1 MSEEN
6 SGQSFL
12 AGAGGIA
19 LFIGF
24 TSMFFAPGLGFTCCL
39 FGVFG
44 IVASAL
50 TASSNSANGGG
61 KMTLQQ
67 GSDGQWKWVANST
80 ESQGQ
85 IAQAGAAQYNDPD
98 TQILTRVI
106 SEVRSGT
113 NLEELEVEELETLG
127 NAYGIHGGSKQQKID
142 ALRNSN
148 LASKALKLSALGAAG
163 GLGVVGASKIV
174 KKGRERAIER
184 AEELREQGREKLQE
198 NIDKGRYKID
208 SSLPT
213 NADGETATEAA
224 HNVILDQLRSQ
235 IKQRNLTPEML
246 LEIGDTN
253 KDGKLS
259 PDEISVVMSK
269 ITGIAIPVFI
279 VKDSI
284 KNFDLDDDSEL
295 NQSELQQL
303 WNHLGFETEE
313 LTEDEIE
320 DDLSEID
327 SVMEEIDNNDHAI
340 TSEVHSGPQQII
352 RISDGHIKEIQLDGK
367 FLVAD
372 NLLGVGQWISDDR
385 FTVRV
390 EDWGGIWWVGQLTD
404 GGMLTA
410 TVDTANETLNVI
422 PNHFEGW
429 VVEVEDAVSEET
441 EDNVKSGMNGMNTEL
456 TDGIDTEF
464 EAFIVRLEQARLSS
478 ERREIMKE
486 QSSEYLV
493 TVKITKMQRTLIGD
507 SKYRGGQSVH
517 GLLDG
522 GPYEGLVKIPVDFTE
537 QVLDCKEGDEIKVL
551 AILTDF
557 SSSLKRSVLEAI
569 ELL

>member
-6 SGQSFL
+6 NGRNMLSVF
-12 AGAGGIA
+12 GGIS
-19 LFIGF
+19 LFFG
-24 TSMFFAPGLGFTCCL
+24 FFAMAFSPGLGATCCL

-44 IVASAL
+44 LVASAI
-50 TASSNSANGGG
+50 TASANTANGAG

-67 GSDGQWKWVANST
+67 GKDGQWKWVANSAD
-80 ESQGQ
+80 SQIQ
-85 IAQAGAAQYNDPD
+85 AVQAGAAQYNDPD

-106 SEVRSGT
+106 SEVRNGSR
-113 NLEELEVEELETLG
+113 LEDLEVGELETLG

-142 ALRNSN
+142 ALRNSD

-224 HNVILDQLRSQ
+224 HNVILDQLRNQ

-284 KNFDLDDDSEL
+284 KNFDLNSDGEL

-313 LTEDEIE
+313 DTEEEFE

-327 SVMEEIDNNDHAI
+327 AVMEEIESDEDVFTGEI
-340 TSEVHSGPQQII
+340 YSGPQQII
-352 RISDGHIKEIQLDGK
+352 QISDGNMKEIQLDGK
-367 FLVAD
+367 FLV
-372 NLLGVGQWISDDR
+372 NGNILGIGQWISDTR
-385 FTVRV
+385 FTVKV
-390 EDWGGIWWVGQLTD
+390 EDWGGIWWVGQMSD
-404 GGMLTA
+404 GGMLTI
-410 TVDTANETLNVI
+410 TVDSANETLDTN
-422 PNHFEGW
+422 PNHFEAYLSQ
-429 VVEVEDAVSEET
+429 DSEENMEMEISQERQDIGDT
-441 EDNVKSGMNGMNTEL
+441 KL

-464 EAFIVRLEQARLSS
+464 EEFIVRLEQARLSS
-478 ERREIMKE
+478 ERREIMK
-486 QSSEYLV
+486 QQVSEYLV
-493 TVKITKMQRTLIGD
+493 TIRITKMERTLIGD
-507 SKYRGGQSVH
+507 PKYRGGKSVH

-522 GPYEGLVKIPVDFTE
+522 GPYSGLVKVPVEFDE
-537 QVLDCKEGDEIKVL
+537 QIAEFKEGDEIRVL
-551 AILTDF
+551 AKLVDF
-557 SSSLKRSVLEAI
+557 STSLKRSVLEAS

>member
-6 SGQSFL
+6 NGRNMLSVF
-12 AGAGGIA
+12 GGIS
-19 LFIGF
+19 LFFG
-24 TSMFFAPGLGFTCCL
+24 FFAMGFSPGLGATCCL

-44 IVASAL
+44 LVASAI
-50 TASSNSANGGG
+50 TASANTANGAG

-67 GSDGQWKWVANST
+67 GKDGQWKWVANSAD
-80 ESQGQ
+80 SQIQ
-85 IAQAGAAQYNDPD
+85 AVQAGAAQYNDPD

-106 SEVRSGT
+106 SEVRNGSR
-113 NLEELEVEELETLG
+113 LEDLEVGELETLG

-142 ALRNSN
+142 ALRNSD

-213 NADGETATEAA
+213 NADCETATEAA
-224 HNVILDQLRSQ
+224 HNVILDQLRNQ

-269 ITGIAIPVFI
+269 ITGIAFPVFI

-284 KNFDLDDDSEL
+284 KNFDLNSDGEL

-313 LTEDEIE
+313 
-320 DDLSEID
+320 
-327 SVMEEIDNNDHAI
+327 
-340 TSEVHSGPQQII
+340 
-352 RISDGHIKEIQLDGK
+352 
-367 FLVAD
+367 
-372 NLLGVGQWISDDR
+372 
-385 FTVRV
+385 
-390 EDWGGIWWVGQLTD
+390 
-404 GGMLTA
+404 
-410 TVDTANETLNVI
+410 DTL
-422 PNHFEGW
+422 
-429 VVEVEDAVSEET
+429 
-441 EDNVKSGMNGMNTEL
+441 
-456 TDGIDTEF
+456 
-464 EAFIVRLEQARLSS
+464 
-478 ERREIMKE
+478 
-486 QSSEYLV
+486 
-493 TVKITKMQRTLIGD
+493 
-507 SKYRGGQSVH
+507 
-517 GLLDG
+517 
-522 GPYEGLVKIPVDFTE
+522 
-537 QVLDCKEGDEIKVL
+537 
-551 AILTDF
+551 
-557 SSSLKRSVLEAI
+557 
-569 ELL
+569 

>member
-24 TSMFFAPGLGFTCCL
+24 ASMFFAPGLGFTCCL
-39 FGVFG
+39 FGIFG
-44 IVASAL
+44 LVASAI
-50 TASSNSANGGG
+50 TASSNSVNGAG

-67 GSDGQWKWVANST
+67 GSDGQWNWVANSI

-85 IAQAGAAQYNDPD
+85 IAQAGAAQYNDLD
-98 TQILTRVI
+98 SQVLTRVI
-106 SEVRSGT
+106 SEVRGGS
-113 NLEELEVEELETLG
+113 NLEDLEVEELETLG

-184 AEELREQGREKLQE
+184 AEELREKGKERLQE

-208 SSLPT
+208 SKLPT

-224 HNVILDQLRSQ
+224 HNVILDQLRNQ
-235 IKQRNLTPEML
+235 IKQRNLTPDML
-246 LEIGDTN
+246 LEVGDTN
-253 KDGKLS
+253 GDGKLS
-259 PDEISVVMSK
+259 VDEISIVMSK
-269 ITGIAIPVFI
+269 ITGIAIPAFI

-284 KNFDLDDDSEL
+284 KDFDLNEDGSLDHSEL
-295 NQSELQQL
+295 NHL
-303 WNHLGFETEE
+303 WNQLGFETEE
-313 LTEDEIE
+313 HSEDEE
-320 DDLSEID
+320 FAEID
-327 SVMEEIDNNDHAI
+327 SMMEEIDTQDNGI
-340 TSEVHSGPQQII
+340 TAEGHSGPQQII
-352 RISDGHIKEIQLDGK
+352 HISDGTEKVIQLDGK
-367 FLVAD
+367 FLVGG
-372 NLLGVGQWISDDR
+372 NLLGVGQWVSETR
-385 FTVRV
+385 FAVLV
-390 EDWGGIWWVGQLTD
+390 EEWGGIWWVGQLTE

-410 TVDTANETLNVI
+410 TVNTANETLDVI
-422 PNHFEGW
+422 PSHFEGW

-441 EDNVKSGMNGMNTEL
+441 EDNVKSGKNGTNTEL

-464 EAFIVRLEQARLSS
+464 EEFILKLESARLSS
-478 ERREIMKE
+478 ERREIMKL
-486 QSSEYLV
+486 QSSDYV
-493 TVKITKMQRTLIGD
+493 VNIKISKMERTLIGD
-507 SKYRGGQSVH
+507 PQYRGGQSVH

-522 GPYEGLVKIPVDFTE
+522 GPYEGLVKIPVEFNDKILE
-537 QVLDCKEGDEIKVL
+537 CKKGDEINVSAKLV
-551 AILTDF
+551 DF
-557 SSSLKRSVLEAI
+557 SSSLKRSVLEAR

>member
-6 SGQSFL
+6 NGRNMLSTF
-12 AGAGGIA
+12 GGLSLCFG
-19 LFIGF
+19 LFA
-24 TSMFFAPGLGFTCCL
+24 MAFAPGLGASCCL
-39 FGVFG
+39 FGIFG
-44 IVASAL
+44 LVASAI
-50 TASSNSANGGG
+50 TTSAANAVSNGG

-67 GSDGQWKWVANST
+67 DKDGQWKWVDNSAG
-80 ESQGQ
+80 SLGQ
-85 IAQAGAAQYNDPD
+85 SVQAGAAQYNDPD

-106 SEVRSGT
+106 SEVRNGSK
-113 NLEELEVEELETLG
+113 LEDLEVEELETLG

-142 ALRNSN
+142 ALRNSE

-224 HNVILDQLRSQ
+224 HNVILDQLRNQ

-269 ITGIAIPVFI
+269 VTGIAIPVFI

-284 KNFDLDDDSEL
+284 KDFDLNDDGAL

-303 WNHLGFETEE
+303 WNHLGFETEKN
-313 LTEDEIE
+313 TEEEVE
-320 DDLSEID
+320 DDLAEID
-327 SVMEEIDNNDHAI
+327 AVMEEIESDDDVFTGEI
-340 TSEVHSGPQQII
+340 YSGPQHII
-352 RISDGHIKEIQLDGK
+352 QISDGNMKEIQLDGK
-367 FLVAD
+367 FLV
-372 NLLGVGQWISDDR
+372 NGNVLGIGQWISDTR
-385 FTVRV
+385 FTVKV
-390 EDWGGIWWVGQLTD
+390 EDWGGIWWVGQMSD
-404 GGMLTA
+404 GGMLTI
-410 TVDTANETLNVI
+410 TVDSANETLDTN
-422 PNHFEGW
+422 PNHFEAYMSQDAEENM
-429 VVEVEDAVSEET
+429 EVEISQERKDDT
-441 EDNVKSGMNGMNTEL
+441 DTKL

-464 EAFIVRLEQARLSS
+464 EELILRLEQARLSS
-478 ERREIMKE
+478 ERREIMK
-486 QSSEYLV
+486 QQGSEYLV
-493 TVKITKMQRTLIGD
+493 TIRITKMERTLIGD
-507 SKYRGGQSVH
+507 PKYRGGKSVH

-522 GPYEGLVKIPVDFTE
+522 GPYSGLVKIPVEFDE
-537 QVLDCKEGDEIKVL
+537 QMAEFKVGDEIRAWVKLV
-551 AILTDF
+551 DF
-557 SSSLKRSVLEAI
+557 STSLKRSVLEASK
-569 ELL
+569 LL

>member
-6 SGQSFL
+6 NGRNMLSTF
-12 AGAGGIA
+12 GGLSLCFG
-19 LFIGF
+19 LFA
-24 TSMFFAPGLGFTCCL
+24 MAFAPGLGASCCL
-39 FGVFG
+39 FGIFG
-44 IVASAL
+44 LVASAI
-50 TASSNSANGGG
+50 TTSAANAVSNGG

-67 GSDGQWKWVANST
+67 DKDGQWKWVDNSAG
-80 ESQGQ
+80 SLGQ
-85 IAQAGAAQYNDPD
+85 SVQAGAAQYNDPD

-106 SEVRSGT
+106 SEVRNGSK
-113 NLEELEVEELETLG
+113 LEDLEVEELETLG

-142 ALRNSN
+142 ALRNSE

-224 HNVILDQLRSQ
+224 HNVILDQLRNQ

-284 KNFDLDDDSEL
+284 KNFDLNSDGEL
-295 NQSELQQL
+295 DQSELQQL

-313 LTEDEIE
+313 EVE
-320 DDLSEID
+320 DDLAEID
-327 SVMEEIDNNDHAI
+327 AVMEEIESDEDVFTGEI
-340 TSEVHSGPQQII
+340 YSGPQQII
-352 RISDGHIKEIQLDGK
+352 QISDGNMKEIQLDGK
-367 FLVAD
+367 FLV
-372 NLLGVGQWISDDR
+372 NGNVSGIGQWISDTR
-385 FTVRV
+385 FTVKV
-390 EDWGGIWWVGQLTD
+390 EDWGGIWWVGQMSD
-404 GGMLTA
+404 GGMLTI
-410 TVDTANETLNVI
+410 TVDSANETLDTN
-422 PNHFEGW
+422 PNHFEAYLSQ
-429 VVEVEDAVSEET
+429 DSEENMEMEISQERQDIGET
-441 EDNVKSGMNGMNTEL
+441 KL

-464 EAFIVRLEQARLSS
+464 EEFIVRLEQARLSS
-478 ERREIMKE
+478 ERREIMK
-486 QSSEYLV
+486 QQVSEYLV
-493 TVKITKMQRTLIGD
+493 TIRITKMERTLIGD
-507 SKYRGGQSVH
+507 PKYRGGKSVH
-517 GLLDG
+517 GLFDG
-522 GPYEGLVKIPVDFTE
+522 GPYSGLVKVPVEFDE
-537 QVLDCKEGDEIKVL
+537 QIAEFKEGDEIRVL
-551 AILTDF
+551 AKLVDF
-557 SSSLKRSVLEAI
+557 STSLKRSVLEAS

>member
-1 MSEEN
+1 M
-6 SGQSFL
+6 F
-12 AGAGGIA
+12 GGISLCFG
-19 LFIGF
+19 LFA
-24 TSMFFAPGLGFTCCL
+24 MAFAPGLGVSCCL
-39 FGVFG
+39 FGIFG
-44 IVASAL
+44 LVASAI
-50 TASSNSANGGG
+50 TASANTATGGG

-67 GSDGQWKWVANST
+67 GKDGQWEWVADSGD
-80 ESQGQ
+80 SQGQ
-85 IAQAGAAQYNDPD
+85 SVQAGAAHYNDPD

-106 SEVRSGT
+106 SEVRDGSR
-113 NLEELEVEELETLG
+113 LEDLEVGELETLG

-142 ALRNSN
+142 ALRNSD

-224 HNVILDQLRSQ
+224 HNVILDQLRNQ

-253 KDGKLS
+253 KDGKLT

-284 KNFDLDDDSEL
+284 KNFDLNSDGEL
-295 NQSELQQL
+295 DQSELQQL

-313 LTEDEIE
+313 EEVE
-320 DDLSEID
+320 DDLAEID
-327 SVMEEIDNNDHAI
+327 AVMEEIESDEDVFTGEI
-340 TSEVHSGPQQII
+340 YSGPQQII
-352 RISDGHIKEIQLDGK
+352 QISDGNMKEIQLDGK
-367 FLVAD
+367 FLV
-372 NLLGVGQWISDDR
+372 NGNVSGIGQWISDTR
-385 FTVRV
+385 FTVKV
-390 EDWGGIWWVGQLTD
+390 EDWGGIWWVGQMSD
-404 GGMLTA
+404 GGMLTI
-410 TVDTANETLNVI
+410 TVDSANETLDTN
-422 PNHFEGW
+422 PNHFEAYLSQ
-429 VVEVEDAVSEET
+429 DSEENMEMEISQERQDIGET
-441 EDNVKSGMNGMNTEL
+441 KL

-464 EAFIVRLEQARLSS
+464 EEFIVRLEQARLSS
-478 ERREIMKE
+478 ERREIMK
-486 QSSEYLV
+486 QQVSEYLV
-493 TVKITKMQRTLIGD
+493 TIRITKMERTLIGD
-507 SKYRGGQSVH
+507 PKYRGGKSVH

-522 GPYEGLVKIPVDFTE
+522 GPYSGLVKIPVEFDE
-537 QVLDCKEGDEIKVL
+537 QIAQFKEGDEIRVSAKLV
-551 AILTDF
+551 DF
-557 SSSLKRSVLEAI
+557 STSLKRSVLEAS

>member
-24 TSMFFAPGLGFTCCL
+24 ASMFFAPGLGFTCCL
-39 FGVFG
+39 FGIFG
-44 IVASAL
+44 LVASAI
-50 TASSNSANGGG
+50 TASSNSVNGAG

-67 GSDGQWKWVANST
+67 GSDGQWNWVANSI

-85 IAQAGAAQYNDPD
+85 IAQAGAAQYNDLD
-98 TQILTRVI
+98 SQVLTRVI
-106 SEVRSGT
+106 SEVRGGSK
-113 NLEELEVEELETLG
+113 LEDLEVEELETLG

-163 GLGVVGASKIV
+163 GLGIVGASKIV

-184 AEELREQGREKLQE
+184 AEELREKGRERLQE

-208 SSLPT
+208 SKLPT

-224 HNVILDQLRSQ
+224 HNVILDQLRNQ
-235 IKQRNLTPEML
+235 IKQRNLTPDML

-253 KDGKLS
+253 GDGKLS
-259 PDEISVVMSK
+259 VDEISIVMSK
-269 ITGIAIPVFI
+269 ITGIAIPAFI

-284 KNFDLDDDSEL
+284 KDFDLNEDGSLDHSEL
-295 NQSELQQL
+295 NHL
-303 WNHLGFETEE
+303 WNQLGFETEE
-313 LTEDEIE
+313 HSEDEE
-320 DDLSEID
+320 FAEID
-327 SVMEEIDNNDHAI
+327 SMMEEIDTQDNGI
-340 TSEVHSGPQQII
+340 TGEDHSGPQQII
-352 RISDGHIKEIQLDGK
+352 HISDGTEKLIQLDGK
-367 FLVAD
+367 FLVGG
-372 NLLGVGQWISDDR
+372 NLLGVGQWVSETR
-385 FTVRV
+385 FAVLV
-390 EDWGGIWWVGQLTD
+390 EEWGGIWWVGQLTE

-410 TVDTANETLNVI
+410 TVNTADETLDVI
-422 PNHFEGW
+422 PSHFEGW
-429 VVEVEDAVSEET
+429 FVEVEDAVSEET
-441 EDNVKSGMNGMNTEL
+441 EDNVKSGKNGTNTEL

-464 EAFIVRLEQARLSS
+464 EEFILKLESARLSS
-478 ERREIMKE
+478 ERREIMKL
-486 QSSEYLV
+486 QSSDYLV
-493 TVKITKMQRTLIGD
+493 NIKISKMERTLIGD
-507 SKYRGGQSVH
+507 PQYRGGQSVH

-522 GPYEGLVKIPVDFTE
+522 GPYEGLVKIPVEFNDKILE
-537 QVLDCKEGDEIKVL
+537 CKKGDEINVSAKLV
-551 AILTDF
+551 DF
-557 SSSLKRSVLEAI
+557 SSSLKRSVLEAR

>member
-6 SGQSFL
+6 NGRNMLSMF
-12 AGAGGIA
+12 GGISLCFG
-19 LFIGF
+19 LFA
-24 TSMFFAPGLGFTCCL
+24 MAFAPGLGVSCCL
-39 FGVFG
+39 FGIFG
-44 IVASAL
+44 LVASAI
-50 TASSNSANGGG
+50 TASANTATGGG

-67 GSDGQWKWVANST
+67 GKDGQWEWVADSGD
-80 ESQGQ
+80 SQGQ
-85 IAQAGAAQYNDPD
+85 SVQAGAAHYNDPD

-106 SEVRSGT
+106 SEVRDGSR
-113 NLEELEVEELETLG
+113 LEDLEVGELETLG

-142 ALRNSN
+142 ALRNSD

-224 HNVILDQLRSQ
+224 HNVILDQLRNQ

-253 KDGKLS
+253 KDGKLT

-284 KNFDLDDDSEL
+284 KNFDLNSDGEL
-295 NQSELQQL
+295 DQSELQQL

-313 LTEDEIE
+313 EEVE
-320 DDLSEID
+320 DDLAEID
-327 SVMEEIDNNDHAI
+327 AVMEEIESDEDVFTGEI
-340 TSEVHSGPQQII
+340 YSGPQQII
-352 RISDGHIKEIQLDGK
+352 QISDGNMKEIQLDGK
-367 FLVAD
+367 FLV
-372 NLLGVGQWISDDR
+372 NGNVSGIGQWISDTR
-385 FTVRV
+385 FTVKV
-390 EDWGGIWWVGQLTD
+390 EDWGGIWWVGQMSD
-404 GGMLTA
+404 GGMLTI
-410 TVDTANETLNVI
+410 TVDSANETLDTN
-422 PNHFEGW
+422 PNHFEAYLSQ
-429 VVEVEDAVSEET
+429 DSEENMEMEISQERQDIGET
-441 EDNVKSGMNGMNTEL
+441 KL

-464 EAFIVRLEQARLSS
+464 EEFIVRLEQARLSS
-478 ERREIMKE
+478 ERREIMK
-486 QSSEYLV
+486 QQVSEYLV
-493 TVKITKMQRTLIGD
+493 TIRITKMERTLIGD
-507 SKYRGGQSVH
+507 PKYRGGKSVH

-522 GPYEGLVKIPVDFTE
+522 GPYSGLVKIPVEFDE
-537 QVLDCKEGDEIKVL
+537 QIAQFKEGDEIRVSAKLV
-551 AILTDF
+551 DF
-557 SSSLKRSVLEAI
+557 STSLKRSVLEAS

>member
-1 MSEEN
+1 M
-6 SGQSFL
+6 F
-12 AGAGGIA
+12 GGISLCFG
-19 LFIGF
+19 LFA
-24 TSMFFAPGLGFTCCL
+24 MAFAPGLGVSCCL
-39 FGVFG
+39 FGIFG
-44 IVASAL
+44 LVASAI
-50 TASSNSANGGG
+50 TASANTATGGG

-67 GSDGQWKWVANST
+67 GKDGQWEWVADSGD
-80 ESQGQ
+80 SQGQ
-85 IAQAGAAQYNDPD
+85 SVQAGAAQYNDPD

-106 SEVRSGT
+106 SEVRDGSR
-113 NLEELEVEELETLG
+113 LEDLEVGELETLG

-142 ALRNSN
+142 ALRNSD

-224 HNVILDQLRSQ
+224 HNVILDQLRNQ

-253 KDGKLS
+253 KDGKLT

-284 KNFDLDDDSEL
+284 KNFDLNSDGEL
-295 NQSELQQL
+295 DQSELQQL

-313 LTEDEIE
+313 EEVE
-320 DDLSEID
+320 DDLAEID
-327 SVMEEIDNNDHAI
+327 AVMEEIESDEDVFTGEI
-340 TSEVHSGPQQII
+340 YSGPQQVIQ
-352 RISDGHIKEIQLDGK
+352 ISDGNMKEIQLDGK
-367 FLVAD
+367 FLV
-372 NLLGVGQWISDDR
+372 NGNVSGIGQWISDTR
-385 FTVRV
+385 FTVKV
-390 EDWGGIWWVGQLTD
+390 EDWGGIWWVGQMAD
-404 GGMLTA
+404 GGMLTI
-410 TVDTANETLNVI
+410 TVDSANETLDTN
-422 PNHFEGW
+422 PNHFEAYISQ
-429 VVEVEDAVSEET
+429 DSEENMEMEISQERQDIGET
-441 EDNVKSGMNGMNTEL
+441 KL

-464 EAFIVRLEQARLSS
+464 EEFIVRLEQARLSS
-478 ERREIMKE
+478 ERREIMK
-486 QSSEYLV
+486 QQVSEYLV
-493 TVKITKMQRTLIGD
+493 TIRITKMERTLIGD
-507 SKYRGGQSVH
+507 PKYRGGKSVH

-522 GPYEGLVKIPVDFTE
+522 GPYSGLVKIPVEFDE
-537 QVLDCKEGDEIKVL
+537 QIAQFKEGDEIRVSAKLV
-551 AILTDF
+551 DF
-557 SSSLKRSVLEAI
+557 STSLKRSVLEAS